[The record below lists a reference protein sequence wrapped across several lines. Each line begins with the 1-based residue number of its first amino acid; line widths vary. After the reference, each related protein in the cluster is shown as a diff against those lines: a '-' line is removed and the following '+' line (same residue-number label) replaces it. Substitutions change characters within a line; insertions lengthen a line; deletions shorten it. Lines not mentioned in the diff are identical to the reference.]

1 MKVVVN
7 RDNCIG
13 CGACEALCP
22 EVFQIDDEGL
32 STVINNEIKEELNE
46 KVTEAIES
54 CSTSAISREEESNE
68 KVTEAIESCPT
79 SAIAE
84 PSEEATENE

>member
-32 STVINNEIKEELNE
+32 STVISNENIDEA
-46 KVTEAIES
+46 KVTEAIEG
-54 CSTSAISREEESNE
+54 CPTGAISKEECNCGCQEGKE
-68 KVTEAIESCPT
+68 CTCDDSC
-79 SAIAE
+79 E
-84 PSEEATENE
+84 CKENE

>member
-32 STVINNEIKEELNE
+32 SSVINNGNIDEE
-46 KVTEAIES
+46 KVNEA
-54 CSTSAISREEESNE
+54 
-68 KVTEAIESCPT
+68 VESCPT
-79 SAIAE
+79 SAISKE
-84 PSEEATENE
+84 

>member
-32 STVINNEIKEELNE
+32 STVISNENIDEA
-46 KVTEAIES
+46 KVTEAIEG
-54 CSTSAISREEESNE
+54 
-68 KVTEAIESCPT
+68 CPT
-79 SAIAE
+79 SAISKE
-84 PSEEATENE
+84 GCNCGDDCQCGDDCDCGDDCSCKK

>member
-22 EVFQIDDEGL
+22 SVFRLDDEGV
-32 STVINNEIKEELNE
+32 STVICEDYE
-46 KVTEAIES
+46 KVNKDEVMEAVEG
-54 CSTSAISREEESNE
+54 
-68 KVTEAIESCPT
+68 CPT
-79 SAIAE
+79 SAINIDE
-84 PSEEATENE
+84 